1 MVEIMKQKA
10 GPRKILSISSQ
21 RITAQR
27 TLLLELLRKSGGHL
41 DADELYQ
48 RARKKNSRIS
58 LSTVYR
64 NLQLFKKLGL
74 IEEHHFDEEHH
85 HYEVKSGEE
94 HQHLLCINCGK
105 VVEFACPLSQ
115 KFRENIG
122 KKYDFDITD
131 VEVRMTGLCSSCRS
145 KGDETAPDRS

>member
-1 MVEIMKQKA
+1 MAKIMERKA
-10 GPRKILSISSQ
+10 GARKVLSSSSQ
-21 RITAQR
+21 RVTSQR
-27 TLLLELLRKSGGHL
+27 ALLLELLRKSGGHL
-41 DADELYQ
+41 DADELYI

-85 HYEVKSGEE
+85 HYEVKSGAE
-94 HQHLLCINCGK
+94 HQHLLCVSCGK
-105 VVEFACPLSQ
+105 VVEFACPISR

-122 KKYDFDITD
+122 KQHDFEITD
-131 VEVRMTGLCSSCRS
+131 VEVRMTGLCSSCRT
-145 KGDETAPDRS
+145 KEK